1 MAKEE
6 LEPIEDVLKFIENDL
21 LDDNEQYRFK
31 ERRLSI
37 NQERWLKRI
46 KTEIEAQKEA
56 IKQLDTWVQSYKKCW
71 EDTKKKLRAT
81 QRDNRK
87 LKKNQCHHHPME
99 IRDSF
104 EVRAEMK
111 RQDDAVKR
119 EGHWQG

>member
-1 MAKEE
+1 MVKEE

-21 LDDNEQYRFK
+21 LDDNERYRFK
-31 ERRLSI
+31 QRRLSI

-46 KTEIEAQKEA
+46 KADAEELKMLRKEIELKTEYIVELEGELKDAQAENK
-56 IKQLDTWVQSYKKCW
+56 
-71 EDTKKKLRAT
+71 
-81 QRDNRK
+81 K

-99 IRDSF
+99 IRDSL